1 MKERYKDMI
10 EKDFQLAV
18 AQGKEF
24 MMRKYK
30 ASGEWS
36 APKRV
41 SAEVAARKHKVTVSA
56 ENEFG
61 EVDRYC
67 PYSFELAE

>member
-1 MKERYKDMI
+1 MI

-18 AQGKEF
+18 AQGKEI

-30 ASGEWS
+30 ACGEWS

-56 ENEFG
+56 ED
-61 EVDRYC
+61 EVGDVDDY
-67 PYSFELAE
+67 

>member
-1 MKERYKDMI
+1 MI

-30 ASGEWS
+30 ACGEWS

-41 SAEVAARKHKVTVSA
+41 SAEVAVRKHKVSVSA
-56 ENEFG
+56 EEEFG
-61 EVDRYC
+61 DVDYYC
-67 PYSFELAE
+67 PCSCGLAE

>member
-1 MKERYKDMI
+1 MI
-10 EKDFQLAV
+10 EKACQLAI
-18 AQGKEF
+18 AQGTEC

-30 ASGEWS
+30 ACGEWS

-61 EVDRYC
+61 DVDLYC

>member
-1 MKERYKDMI
+1 MI

-18 AQGKEF
+18 AQGQEF

-30 ASGEWS
+30 AFGEWS

-41 SAEVAARKHKVTVSA
+41 SAEVATRKHKITVSV

-61 EVDRYC
+61 EVDCYC

>member
-1 MKERYKDMI
+1 MI

-24 MMRKYK
+24 LMRKYK
-30 ASGEWS
+30 AFGEWS
-36 APKRV
+36 EPKRV

-61 EVDRYC
+61 DVDRYC